1 MRIGLGAPTALLAAV
16 LLLTIAPEALAVPG
30 NDDLA
35 DASDVTAL
43 PFVDDV
49 DPVDATVEPGEPS
62 CSTPADINTVWYQFT
77 PSVSGMIRL
86 SAAGLVTSRRSPSS
100 SDSTEV
106 SGSAGS
112 ASSGAGMQVRPTC
125 AWRAGE
131 RTT

>member
-49 DPVDATVEPGEPS
+49 DPVDATVEPGEPPAAPRRT
-62 CSTPADINTVWYQFT
+62 STPFGT
-77 PSVSGMIRL
+77 S
-86 SAAGLVTSRRSPSS
+86 SRRASP
-100 SDSTEV
+100 
-106 SGSAGS
+106 A
-112 ASSGAGMQVRPTC
+112 
-125 AWRAGE
+125 
-131 RTT
+131 